1 MSGVI
6 GQRPE
11 RAPPRPPQRLIEAA
25 RHQALHLRLIQPQ
38 PHERVRRRR
47 KLLHQPGPL
56 ADHRDQLL
64 PGIGIPGGSPQQLSG
79 PRAGR
84 HPQRDQRPVAMRGEP
99 GEQLAE
105 PLIGDAARDP
115 LGQPGPEQAG
125 PLVAVGGH
133 RVVMRA
139 RAPAPAL
146 PVQRER
152 IHHRARPGLEVEI
165 VELPQHALAMRRG
178 RRGITTA
185 WPRLASHR
193 IRCPPLRRRRG
204 NVSSRLPG
212 GPAPFG
218 PVARAAWLDCD
229 LDPPAE
235 VTSLA
240 AGRLIPRHPD
250 RPAEPEPPQQVHPIR
265 PLCRR
270 GPPSSLQVSQ
280 VNRDRPDNLTRRIDQ
295 PIRIPRTAR
304 RLKETSLRHDKARH
318 IPMKIVLSGHDQG
331 P

>member
-1 MSGVI
+1 
-6 GQRPE
+6 
-11 RAPPRPPQRLIEAA
+11 
-25 RHQALHLRLIQPQ
+25 
-38 PHERVRRRR
+38 
-47 KLLHQPGPL
+47 
-56 ADHRDQLL
+56 
-64 PGIGIPGGSPQQLSG
+64 
-79 PRAGR
+79 
-84 HPQRDQRPVAMRGEP
+84 MRGEP

-125 PLVAVGGH
+125 PLVAVGSH

-152 IHHRARPGLEVEI
+152 IHHRARPGLKVEI

-185 WPRLASHR
+185 RRRLAGHR
-193 IRCPPLRRRRG
+193 IRRPPRRRDHG
-204 NVSSRLPG
+204 DVSGPLAARLTPPRP
-212 GPAPFG
+212 PARTDG
-218 PVARAAWLDCD
+218 LGCD

-240 AGRLIPRHPD
+240 AGHLIPRHPG

-265 PLCRR
+265 PLRRR

-295 PIRIPRTAR
+295 PVRIPRTTR
-304 RLKETSLRHDKARH
+304 RLKETSRRDDEACH